1 MNRPFR
7 GTPLAYVL
15 AIALVLLAGLIR
27 GTLAPVD
34 AGFPFLTFIGAC
46 TLAALLGGL
55 GAGFLALFLSLLTAN
70 YFFMAPYM
78 HLSWPAQ
85 QDEWILGGAF
95 VLLQTF
101 IFFSIEFGVVQLHK
115 NRRTNEKSLLLEA
128 EQLALKLSAAAFEV
142 DEGILITDAKGHV
155 IRLNQTLAE
164 TLGYGLDELNGKPST
179 RLLPEA
185 QRTHWY
191 ARWVRHAPFTGQWK
205 GEITALCKDGST
217 YPVRLSV
224 KAIRNDAGLIA
235 NFVVIA
241 HDLTEE
247 KTTKNEIWR
256 LAYFDALTQLPNRR
270 LMIDRLN
277 DAIELAKATDQ
288 IGALLILDLDHFKKI
303 NDGFGH
309 DKGDFLLQQVA
320 QRLQQCT
327 RTDDTVARFGGDE
340 FVVLLPDL
348 GRDLNAALAQAE
360 TLLAQLSDA
369 LRQPLQL
376 ATQTVQCSA
385 SMGLTFFH
393 GDTEHNMDL
402 FRQADIAMYQSKRQ
416 GRNTWTVFNPQML
429 QAINDRAAL
438 DASLVL
444 AIDSRQFALHYQ
456 IQVDSRGHPIGA
468 EALVRWHHPQRGL
481 VWPAEFIPVLEE
493 NNLIEALGD
502 WVLDAACA
510 QLKSWQTQPGCQALV
525 LAVNV
530 SAQQFHQSRFVHTVK
545 AALSRHAV
553 TPNLLKLELTESMM
567 FENIQGVYESMTE
580 LKALG
585 IQFSLDDFG
594 TGFSALQYLKTL
606 PFDQIKIDRSFVQD
620 LRQGGDA
627 KLVTAII
634 KMARSL
640 GIEVIAEGVE
650 TPAQR
655 LVLLS
660 KDCLLFQGYLFGKPE
675 PIEVFEAQRQRDYAD
690 LRPKAGY
697 VATAF

>member
-1 MNRPFR
+1 MNGSFR
-7 GTPLAYVL
+7 GSPFAYLL
-15 AIALVLLAGLIR
+15 AIVLV
-27 GTLAPVD
+27 TLACLVRWHLAPFY
-34 AGFPFLTFIGAC
+34 AGWPLFTFAVAC
-46 TLAALLGGL
+46 VLSSLLGGL
-55 GAGFLALFLSLLTAN
+55 GAGFFALLLSLLTAK
-70 YFFMAPYM
+70 YFFIAPYM
-78 HLSWPAQ
+78 SLGWPANPT
-85 QDEWILGGAF
+85 EGILGVSF
-95 VLLQTF
+95 FLMHSVL
-101 IFFSIEFGVVQLHK
+101 FFSIEFGVIQLRNK
-115 NRRTNEKSLLLEA
+115 RSLDEKKGLLEV
-128 EQLALKLSAAAFEV
+128 EKTALKINAAAFEV
-142 DEGILITDAKGHV
+142 DEGILITDAMGTV
-155 IRLNQTLAE
+155 IRLNQTLAQA
-164 TLGYGLDELNGKPST
+164 LGYDFEELNGKPST
-179 RLLPEA
+179 LLLPDA
-185 QRTHWY
+185 HHTQWY
-191 ARWVRHAPFTGQWK
+191 ARWLRHTPFTGQWK
-205 GEITALCKDGST
+205 GETTALCKNGST
-217 YPVRLSV
+217 YPVRLSI
-224 KAIRNDAGLIA
+224 KAIRNDAGLIT
-235 NFVVIA
+235 NFVAIA
-241 HDLTEE
+241 HDLTQE
-247 KTTKNEIWR
+247 KTAANKIWR

-270 LMIDRLN
+270 LMTDRLN

-288 IGALLILDLDHFKKI
+288 IGALLILDLDLFKKI

-327 RTDDTVARFGGDE
+327 RPDDTVARFGGDE

-348 GRDLNAALAQAE
+348 GRDLDAALAQAE
-360 TLLAQLSDA
+360 KLLAQLSA
-369 LRQPLQL
+369 VLRQPLQL
-376 ATQTVQCSA
+376 ATQTIQSSA
-385 SMGLTFFH
+385 SIGLTFFH
-393 GDTEHNMDL
+393 GDTENTMDL
-402 FRQADIAMYQSKRQ
+402 FRQADIAMYQSKRV

-429 QAINDRAAL
+429 QAINDRAIL

-456 IQVDSRGHPIGA
+456 IQVDARGHPIGA
-468 EALVRWHHPQRGL
+468 EALVRWQHPQRGL

-510 QLKSWQTQPGCQALV
+510 QLKTWQTQPNCQTLV

-530 SAQQFHQSRFVHTVK
+530 SAQQFHQSRFVNTVK

-553 TPNLLKLELTESMM
+553 APGLLKLELTESMM
-567 FENIQGVYESMTE
+567 FENIQVVYESMTE

-585 IQFSLDDFG
+585 IQFSFDDFG

-620 LRQGGDA
+620 LRQGADA

-660 KDCLLFQGYLFGKPE
+660 KDCNLFQGFLFGKPE
-675 PIEVFEAQRQRDYAD
+675 PIDVFDAQHQLKFDAEKPE
-690 LRPKAGY
+690 LAY
-697 VATAF
+697 VATGF

>member
-1 MNRPFR
+1 MTRPFR

-27 GTLAPVD
+27 WSLAPVD
-34 AGFPFLTFIGAC
+34 AGFPFITFIGAC

-55 GAGFLALFLSLLTAN
+55 GAGFLALVLSLLAAK
-70 YFFMAPYM
+70 YFFIAPY
-78 HLSWPAQ
+78 LSLTWPTNPNDSIVAM
-85 QDEWILGGAF
+85 AF
-95 VLLQTF
+95 VLMQSML
-101 IFFSIEFGVVQLHK
+101 IFSIQFGFDQFHE
-115 NRRTNEKSLLLEA
+115 NRRADKKRQLLEA
-128 EQLALKLSAAAFEV
+128 EKTALKISAAAFEV
-142 DEGILITDAKGHV
+142 DEGILITDAKGTIV
-155 IRLNQTLAE
+155 RLNQNLAQA
-164 TLGYGLDELNGKPST
+164 LGYGLDELNGKPST
-179 RLLPEA
+179 LLLPDA
-185 QRTHWY
+185 QRTPWY
-191 ARWVRHAPFTGQWK
+191 ARWLSHAPFTGQWK

-224 KAIRNDAGLIA
+224 KAIRNDAGLIT
-235 NFVVIA
+235 NFVAIA

-247 KTTKNEIWR
+247 KTTKNKIWQ

-309 DKGDFLLQQVA
+309 DKGDLLLQQVA

-327 RTDDTVARFGGDE
+327 RADDTVARFGGDE

-348 GRDLNAALAQAE
+348 GRDLDAALAQAE
-360 TLLAQLSDA
+360 TLLAQLSAA
-369 LRQPLQL
+369 LRVPLQI

-429 QAINDRAAL
+429 QAINARAAL

-456 IQVDSRGHPIGA
+456 IQVDSLGHAIGA
-468 EALVRWHHPQRGL
+468 EALVRWQHPQRGL
-481 VWPAEFIPVLEE
+481 VLPAEFIPVLEE

-510 QLKSWQTQPGCQALV
+510 QLKTWQTQPGCQTLV

-553 TPNLLKLELTESMM
+553 TPSLLKLELTESMM
-567 FENIQGVYESMTE
+567 FENIQVVYESMTE
-580 LKALG
+580 LKAMG

-660 KDCLLFQGYLFGKPE
+660 KECFLFQGYLFGKPE
-675 PIEVFEAQRQRDYAD
+675 PIEEFDAQRQRGDAD
-690 LRPKAGY
+690 VRPVAGY